1 MIVEKKK
8 VKALIGVDTDRNNS
22 IIEKILKTNIKSSSS
37 SSSSINNNHHSNN
50 RNVQGVM
57 IEDLKVG
64 NGTIAKAGNRIK
76 VHYLGK
82 LLNGTT
88 FDACLK
94 KPFPFRLGKGEVIR
108 GWDIGCEGMMIGGK
122 CTLYY
127 IYTYTYTLVQ
137 T

>member
-37 SSSSINNNHHSNN
+37 SSSINNNHHSNN

-57 IEDLKVG
+57 IEDLKVD
-64 NGTIAKAGNRIK
+64 NGIIAKAGNRIK

-82 LLNGTT
+82 II
-88 FDACLK
+88 
-94 KPFPFRLGKGEVIR
+94 E
-108 GWDIGCEGMMIGGK
+108 
-122 CTLYY
+122 
-127 IYTYTYTLVQ
+127 
-137 T
+137 